1 LGCTDHAAVR
11 HLLLTAM
18 LERPPRDPMPIDA
31 ALAHYDRPLPSVA
44 AYDTL
49 LSQEAAR

>member
-1 LGCTDHAAVR
+1 
-11 HLLLTAM
+11 
-18 LERPPRDPMPIDA
+18 MPIGT

-49 LSQEAAR
+49 LLPEAAR